1 MKHPTKM
8 NRDEFIKKLHPSI
21 THINASDNM
30 DEETVEAIN
39 IMVDKVSKMSKK
51 EIINLVAEN
60 KKPSEVKE
68 AEKYIR
74 ECESDLGFMGSP
86 KYYEAKKIVDNCR
99 AQGV

>member
-1 MKHPTKM
+1 M

-39 IMVDKVSKMSKK
+39 IMVDKVSKMSKR
-51 EIINLVAEN
+51 EIENLVAEN

-86 KYYEAKKIVDNCR
+86 KYYEAKKIVDNYR
-99 AQGV
+99 AAGV